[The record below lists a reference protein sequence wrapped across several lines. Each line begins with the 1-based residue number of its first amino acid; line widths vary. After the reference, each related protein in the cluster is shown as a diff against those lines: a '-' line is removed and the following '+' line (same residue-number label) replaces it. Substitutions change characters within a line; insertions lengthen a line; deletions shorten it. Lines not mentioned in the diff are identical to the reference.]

1 MGITVLRNVTVKV
14 IVTEDFK
21 SRLASEMQEAAR
33 RLEAEASAL
42 EAQAKK
48 ARPEDSA
55 SLLSEA
61 AQRLER
67 RQRLLDQLKDV
78 AKLALGAE
86 VTQGAVQ
93 GTAEVVP
100 GDVWAQVGEAEVV
113 LRDGVVVEIRERRC

>member
-33 RLEAEASAL
+33 RLEAEASSL

-48 ARPEDSA
+48 ARSEDSA